1 METELI
7 INFILLLFQLFIF
20 FKLKKGLD
28 NQNKLINA
36 LIQDINDLKGIDTLL
51 YNTKQY
57 GKSLESK
64 S

>member
-1 METELI
+1 MI

-57 GKSLESK
+57 CKSSESK